1 MSLKT
6 QYSCDESVIE
16 IGIDESGR
24 GLYLEEYMFQL

>member
-6 QYSCDESVIE
+6 QYSCDETVLE

-24 GLYLEEYMFQL
+24 GIVGKYMFQL